1 MIVAAAI
8 VLISMSVNASE
19 WDFYGSARVQTF
31 ITDSDLNNTT
41 DFSESLQG
49 NSRIGARVRVSDEV
63 GGRFEYGASAG
74 NANVRL
80 LYGTWDFG
88 VGQLTVGQDYTPLYM
103 PVSNQVYGSDNGL
116 AGWGEPYPGRDAQ
129 IKLVLGDFQIAAVAT
144 DSNYWNGTALVD
156 TGSEVSMPAIEMQY
170 KISVDNWFFGVA
182 AGYNAFEINDQYDVD
197 SYIGVVSAGATFG
210 PVYLKGEVFAGENI
224 GNMVSSDVSGTDAGK
239 GHAMFNGTQV
249 FDNEASGYELVAG
262 YKINDM
268 FSVETGVG
276 YQRTELDG
284 QDEDDVMAY
293 YVQAPITL
301 APGVYIVPEIGRVDY
316 KQSGQ
321 DEITYYGAKWQIN
334 F

>member
-1 MIVAAAI
+1 MIVAAVV

-31 ITDSDLNNTT
+31 MTDSDVNNTT

-63 GGRFEYGASAG
+63 GGRFEYGASDG
-74 NANVRL
+74 NANLRL

-88 VGQLTVGQDYTPLYM
+88 VGKLTIGQDYTPLYM
-103 PVSNQVYGSDNGL
+103 PVSNQVYDSDNGL
-116 AGWGEPYPGRDAQ
+116 AGWGEAYPGREAQ
-129 IKLVLGDFQIAAVAT
+129 IKLVLGNFQIAAVAT
-144 DSNYWNGTALVD
+144 NANYWNGTALVD
-156 TGSEVSMPAIEMQY
+156 TDTQVSMPAVEAQY
-170 KISVDNWFFGVA
+170 KLSVDNWFLGVA
-182 AGYNAFEINDQYDVD
+182 GGFNSFEISDQYDVD
-197 SYIGVVSAGATFG
+197 SYIGVVSAGFTFG
-210 PVYLKGEVFAGENI
+210 PAYLNGELFAGENI
-224 GNMVSSDVSGTDAGK
+224 GNMVSSNVSGTDAGK

-249 FDNEASGYELVAG
+249 FDNEAYGYELVAG

-268 FSVETGVG
+268 FALETGVG

-284 QDEDDVMAY
+284 QDKDDVVAY

-316 KQSGQ
+316 KQGGQ